1 MKALQTI
8 LDFYNRQEI
17 DLLYN
22 KAVDLISL
30 LDNEQLELFYDQN
43 PRFDNIISSD
53 FKNIVN
59 LREIIDMLVNYL
71 VQE

>member
-30 LDNEQLELFYDQN
+30 LDDEQLETFCDQN
-43 PRFDNIISSD
+43 PRFDNLISSD

-71 VQE
+71 MQ

>member
-30 LDNEQLELFYDQN
+30 LDDEQLETFCDQN

-71 VQE
+71 MQ

>member
-8 LDFYNRQEI
+8 LDFYNKQEI
-17 DLLYN
+17 DLLYD

-30 LDNEQLELFYDQN
+30 LDDEQLETFCDQN
-43 PRFDNIISSD
+43 PRFDNLTSSD

-71 VQE
+71 MQ